1 MEIGKFELSIAD
13 FLRDKKPKIKTF
25 CSGLIFGLKQSGQ
38 KKCLA
43 KCSNMNIQ
51 LIFFGNLHTYT
62 D

>member
-25 CSGLIFGLKQSGQ
+25 CSGLTFGLKQSGQ
-38 KKCLA
+38 K
-43 KCSNMNIQ
+43 NIQ